1 MFSNG
6 YKFFKFL
13 TSAALGLGLC
23 VIAPELAPAQARD
36 VSETVR
42 YSMKNHPR
50 IQTYQEYRESSI
62 YDIDRARSGW
72 FPRLDARA
80 GYGPRVYSDET
91 TRARNHDDNWYMR
104 TDAELVLSQTLW
116 DGWATQSRVDLA
128 KERYSSA
135 DSRLFDNAEAI
146 ALDAVLAHIEVLR
159 LSKIMALSEQNV
171 ISHETILASQRE
183 RVSSGASSLADVT
196 QTQARLARAHSSVA
210 SYQGEF
216 DSAIAD
222 YIALTGVAPQDL
234 AAVEYPAGAP
244 LDYQETLQRVVDANP
259 KLAALKSDARA
270 AVAETELAKSAFHP
284 NIYLEAGTVYKDY
297 IDSSESWA
305 NGATVLLRMNWNLFN
320 GLYDYYNVKS
330 YKALERQARSEI
342 NDPYNL
348 LDQEVK
354 NTWNELVA
362 AREQVKFYSEAVDY
376 DIQTRDMYQQQFA
389 LGERSLLDLLDSE
402 NELYSSSLMLV
413 TSKANEVGAAYR
425 LLALEGHLIDNLQ
438 ISRSSYEKQGY
449 GDLGNIDD
457 WTARPVGENPRE
469 PAVPAMPPDT
479 PAPGMETES
488 GPME

>member
-1 MFSNG
+1 MLNNK
-6 YKFFKFL
+6 YRFL
-13 TSAALGLGLC
+13 KLSAAAAVGVCLC
-23 VIAPELAPAQARD
+23 LISPAQSPAQERN
-36 VSETVR
+36 VKETVL
-42 YSMKNHPR
+42 YSMQNHPR
-50 IQTYQEYRESSI
+50 IKTYQEYRESSV

-80 GYGPRVYSDET
+80 GYGPRIYSDET

-116 DGWATQSRVDLA
+116 DGWATQSRVDMA

-159 LSKIMALSEQNV
+159 LTKIMALSEQNV
-171 ISHETILASQRE
+171 LSHENILAGQRE
-183 RVSSGASSLADVT
+183 RVSSGASSMADVT
-196 QTQARLARAHSSVA
+196 QTQARLARAQSSVA
-210 SYQGEF
+210 TYQGEL
-216 DSAIAD
+216 DTAVAG
-222 YIALTGVAPQDL
+222 YIALTGVPPENL
-234 AAVEYPAGAP
+234 AGVDYPVATP
-244 LDYQETLQRVVDANP
+244 INYQETLQRVIDSNP
-259 KLAALKSDARA
+259 KLAALKSDSRA
-270 AVAETELAKSAFHP
+270 ATAETELAKSAFHP
-284 NIYLEAGTVYKDY
+284 NIFLEAGTVYKDY

-305 NGATVLLRMNWNLFN
+305 RGATVLLRMNWNLFN

-342 NDPYNL
+342 NDQYNL

-354 NTWNELVA
+354 STWNELVA
-362 AREQVKFYSEAVDY
+362 SREQVKFYSDAVDF

-402 NELYSSSLMLV
+402 NELYSSSLQLV

-425 LLALEGHLIDNLQ
+425 LLALEGHLIDSLE
-438 ISRSSYEKQGY
+438 IGRDSFSKQGQ

-457 WTARPVGENPRE
+457 WTARPVSENPKE
-469 PAVPAMPPDT
+469 PVVPATPPDT
-479 PAPGMETES
+479 SAPEIESES
-488 GPME
+488 GAME